1 MSFEKVKAYL
11 APFGLSDRCIDL
23 KESSATVALAA
34 EALGTEEARIA
45 KTMSFLVDDAPL
57 IVVVAGDARVDNHKY
72 KETFH
77 KKAKMIPGADCER
90 YIGHRPGGVCP
101 FALPDDV
108 YVLSKEGHSA
118 VGRRRRKT
126 WTLGDPVSVYLA
138 RVDTTRR
145 LVDFF
150 IPADE
155 PSRTA
160 SGRKRK

>member
-11 APFGLSDRCIDL
+11 SPFGLSDRCIDL

-101 FALPDDV
+101 FALPEAVPVYLDV
-108 YVLSKEGHSA
+108 SLKRFDIVYPAAGTDHSA
-118 VGRRRRKT
+118 VKL
-126 WTLGDPVSVYLA
+126 TL
-138 RVDTTRR
+138 
-145 LVDFF
+145 
-150 IPADE
+150 E
-155 PSRTA
+155 
-160 SGRKRK
+160 

>member
-1 MSFEKVKAYL
+1 MI
-11 APFGLSDRCIDL
+11 PRG
-23 KESSATVALAA
+23 
-34 EALGTEEARIA
+34 
-45 KTMSFLVDDAPL
+45 L
-57 IVVVAGDARVDNHKY
+57 IVELNDTLQQGLL
-72 KETFH
+72 
-77 KKAKMIPGADCER
+77 
-90 YIGHRPGGVCP
+90 P
-101 FALPDDV
+101 FFTLPDDV
-108 YVLSKEGHSA
+108 YVLSKEGNSA